1 MQTLRRMRLINEDN
15 MSQDVLDIVR
25 DQSQVLDLAK
35 SDPAQAEALWNE
47 LERPARLRAILAS
60 PAPDRLRLLALAKDS
75 RALVRDLAADEF
87 AATVLELGPEDAGL
101 LLARSSDKQ
110 LNYLLDLTGWVKDKF
125 APERYAVWLP
135 LLLEGGSERLHRWL
149 SSVDLEVLTL
159 LSAHWFHVVKFL
171 PSQEEQEPPDD
182 LPQFTLDGIYFI
194 EFRNEKTS
202 SFVAQI
208 LVHMQAELP
217 KLYGALM
224 EAMLW
229 ESAAQ
234 IADDAVRWRRGRLM
248 DQGFPDRLEALE
260 LWAKP
265 LPGEADWLQMAPK
278 VERAFPEHA
287 PPRSDAALMLLPRGE
302 LLLSLAA
309 ELEGEAADR
318 LRAELT
324 YVANCGVV
332 ALEAD
337 PARPEDV
344 SRAAKESLGL
354 AGLGLG
360 VLSAGDHTQAR
371 DILARVGVAAL
382 ARQGAQALRELNRR
396 AWELMNEGWLKK
408 VPIGLHVLD
417 YPLDRQVAGLVFHRP
432 RCFDPNLGENREYRA
447 FYGLADLEQAR
458 RALAQAEFWGVV
470 LFDLMGLNFEQVDG
484 LMRASVW
491 PEDRKEIKISSLLG
505 TWLARRALGLPGL
518 EPLPPASINRAV
530 ELLQEGL
537 AGPLSKEVL
546 ESCRMLSDPAEAAL
560 AGDLLRGALSH
571 LAQELGGLDPAAA
584 LEPAFMAGLV
594 VER

>member
-1 MQTLRRMRLINEDN
+1 MN
-15 MSQDVLDIVR
+15 QDSLDIVR
-25 DQSQVLDLAK
+25 NPGQVLDLAK
-35 SDPAQAEALWNE
+35 SDPKQAESLWNG
-47 LERPARLRAILAS
+47 LERPQRLRAILAS
-60 PAPDRLRLLALAKDS
+60 SAPDRLRLLSLAKDS
-75 RALVRDLAADEF
+75 RALVRDLATDEF
-87 AATVLELGPEDAGL
+87 AATVLELGPEDAGM
-101 LLARSSDKQ
+101 LLARSTDKQ
-110 LNYLLDLTGWVKDKF
+110 LGYLLDLTGWVKDKF

-135 LLLEGGSERLHRWL
+135 LLLEGGAERLHRWL
-149 SSVDLEVLTL
+149 NNVDLEVLTL
-159 LSAHWFHVVKFL
+159 LSAHWFQVVKFL
-171 PSQEEQEPPDD
+171 PSQDEQEPPDD
-182 LPQFTLDGIYFI
+182 LPEFTLDGIYHI
-194 EFRNEKTS
+194 EFRDKDTS

-217 KLYGALM
+217 KLYGVLM

-265 LPGEADWLQMAPK
+265 LPGETDWSEMAPK
-278 VERAFPEHA
+278 VELAFPEHA
-287 PPRSDAALMLLPRGE
+287 PPRSDAALVLLPKGE
-302 LLLSLAA
+302 LLPSLAA
-309 ELEGEAADR
+309 ELDGEAADR

-337 PARPEDV
+337 PAFPEQV

-354 AGLGLG
+354 ASLGLG
-360 VLSAGDHTQAR
+360 VLSAGDQVKAR

-432 RCFDPNLGENREYRA
+432 RCFDPNLGDNREYRA
-447 FYGLADLEQAR
+447 FYGLADVEQAR
-458 RALAQAEFWGVV
+458 RALAQAEFWGVI
-470 LFDLMGLNFEQVDG
+470 LFDLMGLNNDQVDG
-484 LMRASVW
+484 LMRANVW

-518 EPLPPASINRAV
+518 EPLPAASLKRSV

-537 AGPLSKEVL
+537 AGPLTKEVL
-546 ESCRMLSDPAEAAL
+546 ESCQALADPSEAAL
-560 AGDLLRGALSH
+560 AGDLLRGALGNLS
-571 LAQELGGLDPAAA
+571 QELGGLDPTAA
-584 LEPAFMAGLV
+584 LEPAFIAGLV

>member
-1 MQTLRRMRLINEDN
+1 
-15 MSQDVLDIVR
+15 MSQDTIDIVR
-25 DQSQVLDLAK
+25 NSGQVLDLAK
-35 SDPAQAEALWNE
+35 TDPAQAEALWNG
-47 LERPARLRAILAS
+47 LERPVRLRAILAS
-60 PAPDRLRLLALAKDS
+60 PAPDRLRLLSLAKDS
-75 RALVRDLAADEF
+75 RALVRDLAVDEF
-87 AATVLELGPEDAGL
+87 AATVLDLGPEDAGM
-101 LLARSSDKQ
+101 LLARCSDKQ
-110 LNYLLDLTGWVKDKF
+110 LNYLLDLTGWVKEKF
-125 APERYAVWLP
+125 SPDRYAVWLP
-135 LLLEGGSERLHRWL
+135 LLLEGGTERLHRWL
-149 SSVDLEVLTL
+149 NNVDLEVITL
-159 LSAHWFHVVKFL
+159 LSAHWFRLVKFL

-182 LPQFTLDGIYFI
+182 LPQFTLDGVYYI
-194 EFRNEKTS
+194 EFRDDKTA

-224 EAMLW
+224 EAMIW
-229 ESAAQ
+229 ESATQ

-265 LPGEADWLQMAPK
+265 LPGETDWPEMASK
-278 VERAFPEHA
+278 VELAFPEHA
-287 PPRSDAALMLLPRGE
+287 PPRSNSALMLLPQGE
-302 LLLSLAA
+302 LLPSLAA
-309 ELEGEAADR
+309 ELDGEAADR
-318 LRAELT
+318 LRAELA

-344 SRAAKESLGL
+344 SRAAKESLGM
-354 AGLGLG
+354 ASLGLG
-360 VLSAGDHTQAR
+360 VLSGGDSAGAR

-382 ARQGAQALRELNRR
+382 SRQGAQALRKLNRR
-396 AWELMNEGWLKK
+396 AWELLNEGWLKK

-458 RALAQAEFWGVV
+458 RALAQAEFWGVI
-470 LFDLMGLNFEQVDG
+470 LFDLMGLDHEQVDG

-491 PEDRKEIKISSLLG
+491 PEDRKEIKITSLMG

-518 EPLPPASINRAV
+518 EPLPPASVNRAV

-546 ESCRMLSDPAEAAL
+546 ESCKALADPSEAAL
-560 AGDLLRGALSH
+560 SGELLRGALTH
-571 LAQELGGLDPAAA
+571 LAQELGGLDPKAV
-584 LEPAFMAGLV
+584 LEPSFLSGFV